1 MDIGSQKWKRIIRQA
16 AEALGVHV
24 TDEQTNIFAV
34 HARELIHWNRNIN
47 LTAIVDPREVAVKH
61 FVDSIAPAIILPRK
75 GSLLDIGSG
84 GGFPGIPLKV
94 LIPTL
99 SATLVDA
106 SRKKVSFLKHVCRI
120 LELNDVDVR
129 QIRGENI
136 MVAPPSPETLSESS
150 KPRLIR
156 KVGDFPKP
164 FGIVIS
170 RALTSLKD
178 FILMALPKLTKN
190 GLIVAMRGKTSEADL
205 EFCRSIVSHH
215 PMASASGLDAMSVE
229 LRTYQLPFYAAER
242 SLLLIRRKS

>member
-1 MDIGSQKWKRIIRQA
+1 MDIGSQKWKGIIREG
-16 AEALGVHV
+16 AEALGVQI
-24 TDEQTNIFAV
+24 TDEQIHLFAV

-47 LTAIVDPREVAVKH
+47 LTAIVDPFEVAVKH
-61 FVDSIAPAIILPRK
+61 FVDSIAPASILPHK
-75 GSLLDIGSG
+75 DALLDIGSG

-120 LELNDVDVR
+120 LGLNDVDVR
-129 QIRGENI
+129 QIRGEHI
-136 MVAPPSPETLSESS
+136 TVAHPSPQTLSESG
-150 KPRLIR
+150 KPPLER
-156 KVGDFPKP
+156 KVGYLPKP

-178 FILMALPKLTKN
+178 FILMALPKLTRN
-190 GLIVAMRGKTSEADL
+190 GLIVAMRGKTTEADV
-205 EFCRSIVSHH
+205 EFCRWIVSHH
-215 PMASASGLDAMSVE
+215 PIASASGLDALSVE